1 MINNIVT
8 LTNTYAGEHIFSG
21 FHQSYTSPYGSWRET
36 TTDEIKRLIAPLIY
50 IGLVKIGD
58 LDSYW
63 SIRTLNHCLW
73 LRAIMSRTRFKVRM
87 AMLHV
92 ADPAKEDRSH
102 KLRKVES
109 FLIILKCHALYQP
122 RQHWAIDERMVKS
135 HHRSGIRLRTV
146 LKVTP

>member
-1 MINNIVT
+1 MINSIVT
-8 LTNTYAGEHIFSG
+8 LTNTYAGEHIFSA

-36 TTDEIKRLIAPLIY
+36 TTDEIKRLIVLLIY

-58 LDSYW
+58 LDKYW
-63 SIRTLNHCLW
+63 SIRTLNRCLW
-73 LRAIMSRTRFKVRM
+73 VRAIMSRTRFKVRM

-109 FLIILKCHALYQP
+109 FLIILNLSVMPCTSQDNIELLMSV
-122 RQHWAIDERMVKS
+122 W
-135 HHRSGIRLRTV
+135 
-146 LKVTP
+146 